1 MNWTDRLFDL
11 LLSEE
16 DLTSKNARKAAT
28 KAAVHMDVGHED
40 NVKKEMAKET
50 IRTGKD
56 ANRTKAIETAI
67 KNDPKMPASARRA
80 VDAKSRLR
88 KMLRGATV
96 TPAAR
101 GDARHK
107 QPGSMELLPKSQ
119 THDGRHV
126 PNIKGAQKKGTSFVK
141 KNNPKTVDRFKAT
154 VKAAKGDPREKAN
167 RTIQRVMDRESRA
180 TEVGF
185 GPKSSASTNTMIQK
199 ARMSASRPIAIQ
211 KRRGEISK
219 LPSKASLFRGDS
231 VPVRRGRR

>member
-56 ANRTKAIETAI
+56 ANRTKAVETAI
-67 KNDPKMPASARRA
+67 KNDPKMPASSRRA
-80 VDAKSRLR
+80 VAAKSTLR
-88 KMLRGATV
+88 KMFRGGKR
-96 TPAAR
+96 TPAAQ
-101 GDARHK
+101 GDARFK
-107 QPGSMELLPKSQ
+107 QPGSTELLSKSQ
-119 THDGRHV
+119 THGGRNL
-126 PNIKGAQKKGTSFVK
+126 PNIRGAQKQGARFIK
-141 KNNPKTVDRFKAT
+141 KTNPKSVAKLKTLT
-154 VKAAKGDPREKAN
+154 KAATGDPREKAN

-211 KRRGEISK
+211 KRRGRK
-219 LPSKASLFRGDS
+219 
-231 VPVRRGRR
+231 